1 MGLWQSCGIRDCP
14 VGKKTVVNSQKNYV
28 FHSCLAFKASL
39 QVGVTFSG
47 PPVAVSMSLKQT
59 QAPLTKPGF

>member
-1 MGLWQSCGIRDCP
+1 M
-14 VGKKTVVNSQKNYV
+14 GKKTVVNSQKNYV